1 MTLQDLGAIGELIG
15 GIAVIV
21 SFIYLALQV
30 RHGMRG
36 YRSNITQEV
45 TNHFSRLQFEI
56 AKDTELLEV
65 WYRAE
70 RGEDLT
76 DFEQRRVTQIVSSY
90 MIAFENM
97 FFQYQEG
104 MMDTD
109 GYEARRPSMAFIL
122 SYSGAQKWW
131 NNYGSTQHPHKFVQE
146 VEQVIKEFREHVQS
160 PLTRRQLKT

>member
-45 TNHFSRLQFEI
+45 TNHFSRLQFEV
-56 AKDTELLEV
+56 AKDAELLDV
-65 WYRAE
+65 WRRAE

-76 DFEQRRVTQIVSSY
+76 DIEQRRVTQIVSSY

-97 FFQYQEG
+97 FYQYREG
-104 MMDTD
+104 MMDPE
-109 GYEARRPSMAFIL
+109 GYEARRPIMAFIL
-122 SYSGAQKWW
+122 SYSGAQYWW
-131 NNYGSTQHPHKFVQE
+131 ENFGSIQHPHKFVQE
-146 VEQVIKEFREHVQS
+146 VEQVIKEFQGHVQS
-160 PLTRRQLKT
+160 PLVRRRLKT